1 MKKILSVLSLA
12 LVALAFVS
20 CNSNSPE
27 AVVQEYVADL
37 QAGKYEEAI
46 DLFYFKKEL
55 TESDKQ
61 QYVSMMKDKWG
72 KEMEKKGGITGVD
85 ITDVAVAEDGN
96 TATVKY
102 VLKYGDGSTKDQD
115 SKLFK
120 VDGKWKMESGK

>member
-1 MKKILSVLSLA
+1 MKKILSIMTLA
-12 LVALAFVS
+12 LVALTFVS

-37 QAGKYEEAI
+37 QTGKYEEAI

-72 KEMEKKGGITGVD
+72 KEIEKKGGITGVE
-85 ITDVAVAEDGN
+85 ITNVSVAEDGN
-96 TATVKY
+96 SANVKY
-102 VLKYGDGSTKDQD
+102 ILKYGDGTSKDQD
-115 SKLFK
+115 SKLLK
-120 VDGKWKMESGK
+120 VDDKWKMESGK

>member
-1 MKKILSVLSLA
+1 MKKILSFLSLV
-12 LVALAFVS
+12 LVALTFVS

-46 DLFYFKKEL
+46 DLFYFKKNL
-55 TESDKQ
+55 TDADKQ

-72 KEMEKKGGITGVD
+72 KEIEKKGGITGVD

-96 TATVKY
+96 TATVNY
-102 VLKYGDGSTKDQD
+102 TLRYGDGTTKDQHTG
-115 SKLFK
+115 LVK
-120 VDGKWKMESGK
+120 VDDKWKMDAGK